1 MELIAHNHCWN
12 AIKVDGL
19 WRLVDCADGARLR
32 GHTRCFF
39 TAPEH
44 FRMVYQPLNA
54 PWSLLRDYIS
64 DQAFFSQMWASVR
77 FFKSGCRVLDP
88 LQGRAVI
95 ELPAPM
101 EGLPLP
107 VQCMMLA
114 VAPGYTY
121 AVHAC
126 CDTFRVAQWE
136 CIVLLSYANTFRELG
151 SYSTGI
157 RSVCSEY
164 NVEKQADGLVCA
176 IVGSP
181 RHCIGIELQL
191 CQVVLLVLLWLGLH
205 LVTLV
210 SW

>member
-88 LQGRAVI
+88 LQGF
-95 ELPAPM
+95 
-101 EGLPLP
+101 GLCKQQTL
-107 VQCMMLA
+107 QLRRCL
-114 VAPGYTY
+114 
-121 AVHAC
+121 
-126 CDTFRVAQWE
+126 
-136 CIVLLSYANTFRELG
+136 CIVNIVASFREVFG
-151 SYSTGI
+151 T
-157 RSVCSEY
+157 SVSVAGPQCSCSSDTCMP
-164 NVEKQADGLVCA
+164 V
-176 IVGSP
+176 
-181 RHCIGIELQL
+181 
-191 CQVVLLVLLWLGLH
+191 
-205 LVTLV
+205 
-210 SW
+210 